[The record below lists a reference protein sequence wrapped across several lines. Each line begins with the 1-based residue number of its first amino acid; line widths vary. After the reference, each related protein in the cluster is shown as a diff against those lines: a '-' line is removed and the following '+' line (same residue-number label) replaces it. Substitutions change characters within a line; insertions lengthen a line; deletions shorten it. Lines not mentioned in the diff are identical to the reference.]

1 MYYNSSTGEFEGPM
15 GGGGGGGNDGPGC
28 FTIAA
33 IVFGIIAVISL
44 IMSLFF

>member
-15 GGGGGGGNDGPGC
+15 GGGGGSDDGPGC

-33 IVFGIIAVISL
+33 IVFGIIAVFSF

>member
-1 MYYNSSTGEFEGPM
+1 MNYNSRTGEFD
-15 GGGGGGGNDGPGC
+15 GGNGPGC

-33 IVFGIIAVISL
+33 IVFGAIAILSL